1 MINTKIRQNFRIIWA
16 ITAKDI
22 VDGIKNKTTLSVIIT
37 TLFVVVFYK
46 FLPSL
51 EKGDAL
57 PKVMIYN
64 EGNSSIVPM
73 LENSSSFHF
82 IEFPSQERM
91 ERYLANRD
99 VPELGLVIPP
109 DFDQAWEGSELPEN

>member
-1 MINTKIRQNFRIIWA
+1 MNTNLRQNLRIIWA

-37 TLFVVVFYK
+37 ALLLAVFYK

-57 PKVMIYN
+57 PTVMIYDA
-64 EGNSSIVPM
+64 GNSIIVPM
-73 LENSSSFHF
+73 LENSSSFHR
-82 IEFPSQERM
+82 ISFPR
-91 ERYLANRD
+91 RN
-99 VPELGLVIPP
+99 G
-109 DFDQAWEGSELPEN
+109 